1 MSRSASTLNQPR
13 VKEWIAWTKAA
24 SKTCPEYLPKA
35 LLAVLLN
42 DGPRVLAAVLSE
54 LGMDKSLS
62 LIEGMREHGTEVI
75 PRKDAEDLPGKDSLE
90 AIS

>member
-1 MSRSASTLNQPR
+1 MARDLNALR
-13 VKEWIAWTKAA
+13 IKEWVSWTKAA
-24 SKTCPEYLPKA
+24 SRTCPEYLPKA